1 MKEDT
6 TWRIGAK
13 ICRPSIKRFLFRAYS
28 PFEIEVFLLT
38 IEEPFLPTP
47 ESSEKLRLINLSS
60 KTC

>member
-28 PFEIEVFLLT
+28 PFEIEVLLLT